1 MTHFRE
7 VFLEHDLTEQ
17 QWRVLRT
24 LYAHS
29 PLEISELAKQSCILL
44 PSMTGI
50 LNRLESR
57 QLITRQT
64 NYKDQRSKLIEL
76 SQEARALIQA
86 SVPQMEERYR
96 LIEEQYGRER
106 LAQLCQEL
114 NALEGLLAD

>member
-76 SQEARALIQA
+76 SHEARALIQA
-86 SVPQMEERYR
+86 SVPQVEERYR